1 MLLAEEH
8 VIFDRNTGAA
18 LKAAR
23 PSATK
28 GGRAD

>member
-1 MLLAEEH
+1 MLVTDEH

-28 GGRAD
+28 GGRAE